1 MLTLAKILRKPNST
15 LPVQILRS
23 LNHTNVTHRHPHTK
37 LKTLKETA
45 SYQRAP
51 TPAYERVEA
60 TKRYER
66 GGKGKG
72 RSSPRQADTPF
83 TKRHLN
89 IWPVHTGTM
98 AGAVKEKTFY
108 NP

>member
-1 MLTLAKILRKPNST
+1 M
-15 LPVQILRS
+15 
-23 LNHTNVTHRHPHTK
+23 
-37 LKTLKETA
+37 
-45 SYQRAP
+45 
-51 TPAYERVEA
+51 
-60 TKRYER
+60 KRYER

>member
-1 MLTLAKILRKPNST
+1 M
-15 LPVQILRS
+15 
-23 LNHTNVTHRHPHTK
+23 NVEGTGKVVVPRD
-37 LKTLKETA
+37 
-45 SYQRAP
+45 
-51 TPAYERVEA
+51 
-60 TKRYER
+60 KRI
-66 GGKGKG
+66 
-72 RSSPRQADTPF
+72 PLADTPF